1 MVLLSYELRWVYRH
15 KSTLSSKTS
24 SLFSLLLYLVLSFGQ
39 YFILLKNSYHTAIEL
54 SNYFYRVWTMNLLP
68 STNETLDAFFNGK
81 LKILQRKRGYRFSV
95 DALLLSQFI
104 KIRKNE
110 KAIDLGTGCGI
121 LPLLLSQTTRAHS
134 FVAVEI
140 QKGLAEL
147 AKKNVSLNN
156 LDNKVSI
163 LYTDFRELKTWFH
176 PGCFD
181 VVFSNP
187 PYRKYRTGRV
197 NPILEKAIAR
207 HEIKGTLEDLISIA
221 SYLLPF
227 KGRCY
232 LIYPASRVVDLLFH
246 LRVQRLE
253 PKRLQL
259 VYPRFNEEAKFVLI
273 ESVKASG
280 VELKMMQPL
289 ILHET

>member
-1 MVLLSYELRWVYRH
+1 
-15 KSTLSSKTS
+15 
-24 SLFSLLLYLVLSFGQ
+24 
-39 YFILLKNSYHTAIEL
+39 
-54 SNYFYRVWTMNLLP
+54 MNLFP
-68 STNETLDAFFNGK
+68 STDETLDTFFNGK
-81 LKILQRKRGYRFSV
+81 LKILQKKRGYRFSV

-121 LPLLLSQTTRAHS
+121 LPLLLSHTTKAHS
-134 FVAVEI
+134 FMAVEI
-140 QKGLAEL
+140 QEGLAAL
-147 AKKNVSLNN
+147 AQKNVWLNH
-156 LDNKVSI
+156 LADRVSI
-163 LYTDFRELKTWFH
+163 LSRDFRELKEVF
-176 PGCFD
+176 PPSSFD

-197 NPILEKAIAR
+197 NPTLEKAIAR

-221 SYLLPF
+221 SYLLPL

-232 LIYPASRVVDLLFH
+232 LIYPTSRLVDLLFH

-259 VYPRFNEEAKFVLI
+259 VYSDFNGEAKFVLL
-273 ESVKASG
+273 ESLKASG
-280 VELKMMQPL
+280 VELKIMQPL
-289 ILHET
+289 ILHGTERDF